1 MKNAP
6 VVKDYVFFLPIFFLL
21 MIIIHREYQ
30 PTSKGES
37 IWETYDLGYLDDF
50 RK

>member
-1 MKNAP
+1 MKNAL
-6 VVKDYVFFLPIFFLL
+6 VVKDYVFSYLYFLL